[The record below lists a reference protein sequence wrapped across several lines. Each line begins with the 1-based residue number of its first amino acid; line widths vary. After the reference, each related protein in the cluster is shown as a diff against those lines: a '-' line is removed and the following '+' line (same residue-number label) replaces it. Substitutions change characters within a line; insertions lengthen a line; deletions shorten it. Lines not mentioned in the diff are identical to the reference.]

1 MNTIG
6 VEFSNFICK
15 LFGLEFGKNFFYP
28 RVPDEEAP
36 VYWMTLMGSLLN
48 RKLKTHQNIKE
59 YVFVLNYRDVKAQN
73 VDEKI
78 FEIETVLNHLTCSK
92 LEHFDLYEITTSN
105 LGTYE
110 DVDSE
115 GRFKG
120 SIQIVVKVH
129 DDYHI

>member
-6 VEFSNFICK
+6 VEFSEFICD
-15 LFGLEFGKNFFYP
+15 LFNLEFGENFFYP
-28 RVPDEEAP
+28 RVPDVNGP
-36 VYWMTLMGSLLN
+36 VYWMTFVGSLLN

-59 YVFVLNYRDVKAQN
+59 YVFVLNYRDIKAQK

-110 DVDSE
+110 DVDVE

-120 SIQIVVKVH
+120 SIQIIVRIH